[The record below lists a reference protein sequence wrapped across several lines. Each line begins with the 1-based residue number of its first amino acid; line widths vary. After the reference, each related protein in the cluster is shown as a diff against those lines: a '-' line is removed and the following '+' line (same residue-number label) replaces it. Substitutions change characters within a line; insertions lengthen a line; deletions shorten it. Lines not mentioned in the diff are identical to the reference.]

1 MAQRRAN
8 GNVTELFENFNETS
22 RRWLG
27 CFEAEAKLT
36 SELAAK
42 LTAARSFPDII
53 AAYRV
58 WGTSQLEM
66 MGEETKHFLDDAQ
79 KLMQSGAQV
88 ALTSWQSKGPGI
100 ST

>member
-1 MAQRRAN
+1 MAQNQVN
-8 GNVTELFENFNETS
+8 GSVNELFNSLNETS

-42 LTAARSFPDII
+42 LTAARSLPDVM
-53 AAYRV
+53 AAYQE
-58 WGTSQLEM
+58 WGTRQLEVI
-66 MGEETKHFLDDAQ
+66 GGETKHLLDDAQ
-79 KLMQSGAQV
+79 KLMQSGAHV
-88 ALTSWQSKGPGI
+88 ALTGWQSNGRGV